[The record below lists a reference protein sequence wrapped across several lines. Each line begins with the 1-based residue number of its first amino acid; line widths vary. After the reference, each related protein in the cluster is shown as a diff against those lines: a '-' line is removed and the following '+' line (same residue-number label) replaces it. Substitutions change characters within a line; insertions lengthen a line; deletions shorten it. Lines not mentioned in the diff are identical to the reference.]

1 MAIFSEEQHNERAW
15 DNLVRDGSSFANPAR
30 PEDFDHPERIINPF
44 GWLPGSFV
52 DLHILCLA
60 AGGGRHG
67 PIFAAQ
73 RAKVT
78 VVDISEEMLKLDRE
92 VADREGVSLVT
103 HQASMTD
110 LDGLGD
116 AVFDIV
122 LQPVSSCY
130 VEDLS
135 AIHREVARV
144 IRPGGIYVVQH
155 KQPVSLQA
163 ATVPLMEG
171 GYALCEPYYRE
182 GDLPPVVGSE
192 HREVGTREF
201 LHTLESLLGGLC
213 SAGFVIN
220 DVKEPRHDRPDASL
234 RSFQARSAFVPPYLA
249 IKATRLSDARSDS
262 VIWTP

>member
-1 MAIFSEEQHNERAW
+1 MAILSEEQHNERAW

-30 PEDFDHPERIINPF
+30 PEDFVQPERIINPF

-52 DLHILCLA
+52 DQRVLCLA

-73 RAKVT
+73 GARVT
-78 VVDISEEMLKLDRE
+78 VVDISEEMLKLDRA
-92 VADREGVSLVT
+92 VAEREGVSLT
-103 HQASMTD
+103 TCQASMTN
-110 LDGLGD
+110 LGTLGD
-116 AVFDIV
+116 AIFDIV

-130 VEDLS
+130 VEDLG

-144 IRPGGIYVVQH
+144 IRPNGIYVVQH

-163 ATVPLMEG
+163 ATVPLAEG

-182 GDLPPVVGSE
+182 GDLPPVLGSE

-201 LHTLESLLGGLC
+201 LHTLEALLGGLC

-220 DVKEPRHDRPDASL
+220 DVKEPRHDVPNASPG
-234 RSFQARSAFVPPYLA
+234 SFQARSAYVPPYIA
-249 IKATRLSDARSDS
+249 VKATRTADRRSDAL
-262 VIWTP
+262 IWTP